1 MFAPRGRRTDC
12 AKRIT
17 VNGETVDSPA
27 FNVEGNEKI
36 LLDGE
41 KLPAVESTRLWLYYK
56 PTGLLTTHKDTS
68 NRPTVFDNLPA
79 GLPRVISVGRLDL
92 NSEGLL
98 LLTNNGELSRTLE
111 LPQNGWSRR
120 YKVKVHGRVSQAK
133 IDSLADGVTVDGVA
147 YGPVKILLGETQG
160 TNTWLTI
167 TLQEGKNRE
176 IRRLMKYIG
185 LEVARLIRLSYGPF
199 QLGSLK
205 KAKCAR
211 FRKSS
216 ERTARRQI
224 PVMRIIGGL
233 YRGKN
238 FFRRVQFTFV
248 PLPIRRAKLFLT
260 FYTANFP
267 SRGINFESPTFLPAA
282 ARLRSRRFPA
292 ACGMQPWQTLT
303 SPTRHAMLRFFRPK
317 NKIRLLKADAARL
330 PAADAPF
337 DLIFLDAPYHKGLSE
352 KRWLRFCGKTGW
364 PKTLY
369 AWWNWPVTKPLPFRP
384 DCKRLTTAA
393 TASAVLFFSANK
405 QLDFLSKKS
414 IIITVQLNYLHYD
427 FNFT

>member
-1 MFAPRGRRTDC
+1 MSERLAKFIARSGVCSRR
-12 AKRIT
+12 AAEELIAQKRIT

-111 LPQNGWSRR
+111 LPQNCWSRR

-133 IDSLADGVTVDGVA
+133 IDSLAGGVTIDGVA

-167 TLQEGKNRE
+167 SLQEGKNRE
-176 IRRLMKYIG
+176 IRRLMKHIG

-205 KAKCAR
+205 KGEVREVPQKVLKEQLGDK
-211 FRKSS
+211 FR
-216 ERTARRQI
+216 
-224 PVMRIIGGL
+224 L
-233 YRGKN
+233 
-238 FFRRVQFTFV
+238 
-248 PLPIRRAKLFLT
+248 
-260 FYTANFP
+260 
-267 SRGINFESPTFLPAA
+267 
-282 ARLRSRRFPA
+282 
-292 ACGMQPWQTLT
+292 
-303 SPTRHAMLRFFRPK
+303 
-317 NKIRLLKADAARL
+317 
-330 PAADAPF
+330 
-337 DLIFLDAPYHKGLSE
+337 
-352 KRWLRFCGKTGW
+352 
-364 PKTLY
+364 
-369 AWWNWPVTKPLPFRP
+369 
-384 DCKRLTTAA
+384 
-393 TASAVLFFSANK
+393 
-405 QLDFLSKKS
+405 
-414 IIITVQLNYLHYD
+414 
-427 FNFT
+427 

>member
-1 MFAPRGRRTDC
+1 MSERLAKFIARSGVCSRR
-12 AKRIT
+12 AAEELIAQKRIT

-27 FNVEGNEKI
+27 FNGEGNEKI

-205 KAKCAR
+205 KGEVREVPQKVLKEQLGDK
-211 FRKSS
+211 FR
-216 ERTARRQI
+216 
-224 PVMRIIGGL
+224 L
-233 YRGKN
+233 
-238 FFRRVQFTFV
+238 
-248 PLPIRRAKLFLT
+248 
-260 FYTANFP
+260 
-267 SRGINFESPTFLPAA
+267 
-282 ARLRSRRFPA
+282 
-292 ACGMQPWQTLT
+292 
-303 SPTRHAMLRFFRPK
+303 
-317 NKIRLLKADAARL
+317 
-330 PAADAPF
+330 
-337 DLIFLDAPYHKGLSE
+337 
-352 KRWLRFCGKTGW
+352 
-364 PKTLY
+364 
-369 AWWNWPVTKPLPFRP
+369 
-384 DCKRLTTAA
+384 
-393 TASAVLFFSANK
+393 
-405 QLDFLSKKS
+405 
-414 IIITVQLNYLHYD
+414 
-427 FNFT
+427 